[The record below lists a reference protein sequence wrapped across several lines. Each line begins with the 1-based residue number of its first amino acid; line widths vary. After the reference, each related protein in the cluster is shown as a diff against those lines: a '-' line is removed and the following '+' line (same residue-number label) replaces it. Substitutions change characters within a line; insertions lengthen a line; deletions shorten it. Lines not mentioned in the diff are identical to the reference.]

1 MYSYLIK
8 NAIVIDSQLQKK
20 VIKDVAITDHT
31 ITRIATN
38 IEGNAQYII
47 DASGLYLTPGLID
60 AHTHCYHTT
69 GTPQAWAG
77 DYGIQADAFSFRNG
91 CTTMIDTGSSGCLN
105 FSHFK
110 ATVIDRVKT
119 KIFALLNIADWGM
132 TTLLTEQFP
141 DLFQIDE
148 CIKVAQQYPEIVGIK
163 IAHYWY
169 TDWKHVELGLKVGEA
184 SCLPLMVDFGRFKK
198 ERPAYELLKRLRKG
212 DILTHCYRAPVPVIN
227 KQGEVFSYLRE
238 ARERG
243 ILFDLGHGQGSFLFR
258 NAHPAIQ
265 QDFKPDFVSTDIH
278 GTSMN
283 EACQDMLTVMSK
295 CLAMGMTF
303 EEIIESATIKPA
315 QAFSLPE
322 YIGTLQE
329 GAPADIALFS
339 IHKGVFAYKDICNG
353 ILPATERI
361 YCEMTF
367 RNGELVW
374 DYNARCG
381 IPYQELDSLCGIDP
395 QFEEYTPPLGE

>member
-1 MYSYLIK
+1 MYTYLIK
-8 NAIVIDSQLQKK
+8 NAHIIDPKSKTSE
-20 VIKDVAITDHT
+20 IKDLAIIKNT
-31 ITRIATN
+31 IAKIAPN
-38 IEGNAQYII
+38 ITGDAEHII
-47 DASGLYLTPGLID
+47 DAKGLYLTPGLID
-60 AHTHCYHTT
+60 AHAHCYHTT
-69 GTPQAWAG
+69 GIPQAWAG

-119 KIFALLNIADWGM
+119 KVFALLNIADWGM
-132 TTLLTEQFP
+132 NTLLTEQFP
-141 DLFQIDE
+141 ELFQIE
-148 CIKVAQQYPEIVGIK
+148 KCIEVAKQYPEIVGIK
-163 IAHYWY
+163 IAHYWHPG
-169 TDWKHVELGLKVGEA
+169 WEHVDLGLKAGKA
-184 SCLPLMVDFGRFKK
+184 TDLPLMVDFGRFKK
-198 ERPAYELLKRLRKG
+198 ERPAHELVKRLRKG

-227 KQGEVFSYLRE
+227 SKGQVFSYLRE

-258 NAHPAIQ
+258 NALPAIQ
-265 QDFKPDFVSTDIH
+265 QDFKPDFVSTDLH

-295 CLAMGMTF
+295 CLEMGMSF

-315 QAFSLPE
+315 KAFSLPSP
-322 YIGTLQE
+322 IGVLEE
-329 GAPADIALFS
+329 GGNADIALFS
-339 IHKGVFAYKDICNG
+339 IAEGKYAYKDICG
-353 ILPATERI
+353 GVLPSTKRI

-367 RNGELVW
+367 ANGELLW

-381 IPYQELDSLCGIDP
+381 IPYQELPDLCGIDP
-395 QFEEYTPPLGE
+395 TYEEYTPPTED